1 MESTRQQKV
10 SRMLQR
16 ELAEYF
22 QQHAR
27 DLLPGKMITVTVVR
41 ISPDMGVAKVYLS
54 IFPIDKKEED
64 PIEKIRSHASAIR
77 SHIGNKIKNQV
88 RSIPEFIYYLDD
100 SLDYI
105 DKIDNLL
112 KED

>member
-1 MESTRQQKV
+1 
-10 SRMLQR
+10 MLQR

-27 DLLPGKMITVTVVR
+27 ELLPGKMITVTVVR

-54 IFPIDKKEED
+54 VFPAGEKDED
-64 PIEKIRSHASAIR
+64 PIERIRAHASSIRNHIGGKIR
-77 SHIGNKIKNQV
+77 NQV

-105 DKIDNLL
+105 DNIDNLL
-112 KED
+112 KEE